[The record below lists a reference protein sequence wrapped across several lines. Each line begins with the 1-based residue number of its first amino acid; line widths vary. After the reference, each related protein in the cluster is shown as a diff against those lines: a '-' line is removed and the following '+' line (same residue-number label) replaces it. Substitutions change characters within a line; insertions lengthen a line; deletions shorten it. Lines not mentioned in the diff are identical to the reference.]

1 MSATEFVMAAMV
13 NLIRKWKASYQV
25 LHYRNGF
32 GFFASV
38 RYGLWLAR
46 S

>member
-1 MSATEFVMAAMV
+1 MATTLK
-13 NLIRKWKASYQV
+13 LIRKWKASYHV
-25 LHYRNGF
+25 LRNREGF

-38 RYGLWLAR
+38 RFGFWLAR